1 MALQRESQYKQ
12 EYKQN
17 EFFHNEI
24 SPVCLDLS
32 LETFSFFFFFEKL
45 KCIKS

>member
-24 SPVCLDLS
+24 SPAMFGFIS
-32 LETFSFFFFFEKL
+32 
-45 KCIKS
+45 